1 MVIHCHH
8 SSNPVSGEMKRIIN
22 IDNDVAGYLSDEVV
36 ELEFYSLRNRK
47 FVKDEGQFTLS
58 DKVVKKYYIPNSPR
72 LGILNDFFRSLILIS
87 LFLRYKPHFYI
98 EEWSLPRGISI
109 VKRLFKNCSFG
120 LDVHG
125 ASPEE
130 YEYVNGKES
139 KSLASQERF
148 SINAAD
154 FIVCQSDEMKRHL
167 GKKYRDS
174 LRIGVYRCGV
184 DCNVFY
190 LDNESRNQ
198 IRKELGYN
206 EENIVFVYSGGMHAW
221 QKVEDSVKY
230 FTKFHHM
237 NDKAKLLVL
246 TKDKEGFNDILNK
259 VGDKELKEFITVKS
273 LGYKDVPK
281 YLNAS
286 DVAFL
291 LRDNHVMNAVASPT
305 KLSEYM
311 ACGLPV
317 ISTSVSKKWLG
328 KEGANYVYDIERN
341 PIDGL
346 LEFIGNKLREK
357 ISEYAIKELS
367 LEKDRE
373 MIHSFIDN
381 V

>member
-246 TKDKEGFNDILNK
+246 TKDKEGFYDILNK

-305 KLSEYM
+305 KLAEYM

-317 ISTSVSKKWLG
+317 ISTSVSEKWLDE
-328 KEGANYVYDIERN
+328 EGGGYVYDIDRK
-341 PIDGL
+341 PIDGIS
-346 LEFIGNKLREK
+346 EFIGNMQREL

-373 MIHSFIDN
+373 MIHSFIDSI
-381 V
+381 

>member
-230 FTKFHHM
+230 FTKFHNM

-305 KLSEYM
+305 KLAEYM

-317 ISTSVSKKWLG
+317 ISTSVSEKWLG
-328 KEGANYVYDIERN
+328 KEGANYIYDIERN

-346 LEFIGNKLREK
+346 SEFISNKLSDR